1 MIRYAAGRLVES
13 LVVIALMSFAVYG
26 LMALMP
32 GDPIDIMVQSD
43 PHLTP
48 DDAARLKALYG
59 LDRPILERYGNWLG
73 AAVTGD
79 FGYSRIH
86 HRPVL
91 EVLAPRLVN
100 TLALMGLTLVLS
112 LALAVP
118 IGVASAL
125 RPYSAAD
132 YAVNFIALG
141 GISIPVFW
149 LALLLIMLFSVEL
162 GWLPAGG
169 MGGLDAAAGFGERLA
184 EWVQHMVLPVA
195 VLCAATV
202 GGLTRF
208 VRAAAMEALR
218 QDYIRTARAKGAGP
232 ARVLFR
238 HALRNAMIP
247 VATIV
252 ALGFGALFSG
262 ALITETMFGY
272 LGMGKLIY
280 DSIIGNDYNVALVSL
295 LFATAL
301 VLFGNLLADLC
312 YAWLDPRVSYR

>member
-1 MIRYAAGRLVES
+1 MTRYAAGRLVES

-91 EVLAPRLVN
+91 EVLAPRLLN

-169 MGGLDAAAGFGERLA
+169 MGGLDGAAGFGERLA
-184 EWVQHMVLPVA
+184 EWARHMALPVA

>member
-13 LVVIALMSFAVYG
+13 LIVIALMSFAVYG

-73 AAVTGD
+73 AALAGD

-169 MGGLDAAAGFGERLA
+169 MGDPGAAAGFGERLA
-184 EWVQHMVLPVA
+184 EWARHMVLPVA